1 MNEDIIKDEITIR
14 VSSLI
19 DLLSFPLA
27 VQMQY
32 IRHCEKQGYT
42 ENEINPN
49 RAKLFENLKYAF
61 CGYVTD
67 DFTFDLDINGF
78 DIAEA
83 EWARDYLKLYYLS
96 NRENILKK
104 EMV

>member
-32 IRHCEKQGYT
+32 IVIVRNRGTLKTRLIQT
-42 ENEINPN
+42 ELN
-49 RAKLFENLKYAF
+49 
-61 CGYVTD
+61 
-67 DFTFDLDINGF
+67 
-78 DIAEA
+78 
-83 EWARDYLKLYYLS
+83 YL
-96 NRENILKK
+96 RI
-104 EMV
+104 